1 MSVQRYF
8 PMQGSKR
15 FGTTSLSIVKSFR
28 IDAGA
33 QAATT
38 ATTETF
44 HKGDMILGFQ
54 AKVTEAFASSDATSV
69 QIGFTGKTMLS
80 ASTTKGSFVANYII
94 GADQS
99 ADAAVYT
106 LTADDTFD
114 LTISATATLTAG
126 KLDVHVL
133 YVPAPDGVCDSSFKE
148 YTTT

>member
-8 PMQGSKR
+8 PMQGSNR
-15 FGTTSLSIVKSFR
+15 FGTTSFPIVKSFR

-38 ATTETF
+38 ATTEKF

-54 AKVTEAFASSDATSV
+54 AKVTEAFTSSDATSV
-69 QIGFTGKTMLS
+69 VLGFTNTTMLS
-80 ASTTKGSFVANYII
+80 SSVTKGSYVVNYIT
-94 GADQS
+94 GTKNADSQ
-99 ADAAVYT
+99 VLT

-114 LTISATATLTAG
+114 VTISATCTLTAG
-126 KLDVHVL
+126 KVDVHVM
-133 YVPAPDGVCDSSFKE
+133 YVPAPDGVCDSSYKE